1 MRALLDVNVL
11 IALFDADHVHHRRAW
26 QWFEVEGRRGWSTC
40 PLTQNGCIRVMAQ
53 PGYPNPVPVSSLID
67 RLRAATAAPE
77 HAFWADDTSLLDPAR
92 FDALRIH
99 GPRQVTD
106 LYLLGLAVAHGG
118 RFATFDAGVPVSAV
132 RGAAAK
138 HLSVL

>member
-11 IALFDADHVHHRRAW
+11 IALFDPDHVHHGRAW
-26 QWFEVEGRRGWSTC
+26 RWFEVEGRRGWATC

-53 PGYPNPVPVSSLID
+53 PGYPNPVPPSSMID
-67 RLRAATAAPE
+67 RLRSATTAPE
-77 HAFWADDTSLLDPAR
+77 HAFWSDDTSLLDAAR
-92 FDALRIH
+92 FDATRIH

-106 LYLLGLAVAHGG
+106 LYLLGLAVAHAG
-118 RFATFDAGVPVSAV
+118 RFATFDEGVPVSVV

-138 HLSVL
+138 HLVVI